1 MHDRVCPDAL
11 AFDDVS
17 LVPAYSDVLPAE
29 VSLQTVLVPGVRL
42 HLPLAS
48 SAMDTVTEGAL
59 AIALA
64 RLGGIGIVHRNLPPG
79 RQAEEVA
86 RVKHAEPT
94 GPSPATD
101 AGGRLLVAA
110 AVGTGEDRVA
120 RTEGLLEA
128 GADVIVLDTAHGHSR
143 RVLDAVS
150 DTRRRWPEARVL
162 GGNVVTA
169 EGTVALI
176 EAGAHGVKVGVGGGS
191 ICTTRVVAG
200 VGVPQVSAV
209 LEAAAAAAE
218 HGVPV
223 ASDGGI
229 RASGDIV
236 KALAAGASSV
246 MVGGLLAGTDEAP
259 GERLEVA
266 GRAVKAYRGMGSLA
280 AMRAGS
286 ADRYG
291 QSAGGKLV
299 PEGVE
304 ACVPCRGPL
313 ADVVH
318 QLMGG
323 LRSGMGYCGCR
334 TVDEL
339 RARPRFVRLTGAGL
353 RESHVHDVRITTDP
367 PNYQKE

>member
-1 MHDRVCPDAL
+1 
-11 AFDDVS
+11 
-17 LVPAYSDVLPAE
+17 
-29 VSLQTVLVPGVRL
+29 
-42 HLPLAS
+42 
-48 SAMDTVTEGAL
+48 
-59 AIALA
+59 
-64 RLGGIGIVHRNLPPG
+64 
-79 RQAEEVA
+79 
-86 RVKHAEPT
+86 
-94 GPSPATD
+94 
-101 AGGRLLVAA
+101 
-110 AVGTGEDRVA
+110 
-120 RTEGLLEA
+120 LEA